1 MHQQEVIQRLWVEL
15 VHLLYTAHCSVMSLQ
30 ASEGERSL
38 LLSVYIFLW
47 TCVYMTSL
55 RETRLLLS
63 VAIHTDRS
71 DKPQSEAFLKHT
83 LRFRLTAATARHA
96 DV

>member
-1 MHQQEVIQRLWVEL
+1 
-15 VHLLYTAHCSVMSLQ
+15 MSLQ
-30 ASEGERSL
+30 ASEGERST

-47 TCVYMTSL
+47 TVYMTSL

-63 VAIHTDRS
+63 VHPDRS
-71 DKPQSEAFLKHT
+71 DKPLSLKLSSNT

-96 DV
+96 NV